1 MESIIEKLLPFAQFA
16 LGTYV
21 VTVVLGIIFFV
32 AVVVWIAKGLRDI
45 DKPFDK
51 F

>member
-1 MESIIEKLLPFAQFA
+1 VESVIGKLLPFVQFA
-16 LGTYV
+16 FGGYV
-21 VTVVLGIIFFV
+21 VTVVLGTLFFV
-32 AVVVWIAKGLRDI
+32 AVAVWVVKGLRDI

>member
-16 LGTYV
+16 LGAYV
-21 VTVVLGIIFFV
+21 VTVVLGIAFFV
-32 AVVVWIAKGLRDI
+32 VVVAWIANGLKDI

>member
-16 LGTYV
+16 LGAYV

-32 AVVVWIAKGLRDI
+32 AVVVWITKGLRDI

>member
-1 MESIIEKLLPFAQFA
+1 MESVIEKLLPFAQFA
-16 LGTYV
+16 LGAYA
-21 VTVVLGIIFFV
+21 VTAVLGIIFFV
-32 AVVVWIAKGLRDI
+32 AVALWVAKGLRDI